1 MPGGR
6 RGLVA
11 PQNTFLENIIRRSN
25 SQPDSSFLL
34 ANAQIVDF
42 PIVYCNESF
51 CKISGYNRAEVM
63 QKSCRYVCGFMYGE
77 LTDKETV
84 GRLEYTLENQQQ
96 DQFEILLYKKNNIQC
111 GCALS
116 QFGKAQTQE
125 TPLWLLLQV
134 APIRNERDLVVLF
147 LLTFRDI
154 TALKQPID
162 SEDTKGA
169 VNLFLPV
176 LGLSKF
182 AKLARSVT
190 RSRQF
195 SAHLPTLKDPT
206 KQSNLAHMMSL
217 SADIMPQYRQ
227 EAPKTPPHILLHYCA
242 FKAIWDWVI
251 LCLTFYTAIMVPY
264 NVAFKN
270 KTSEDVSL
278 LVVDSIVDVIFFID
292 IVLNFH
298 TTFVGP
304 GGEVVSDP
312 KVIRMNY
319 LKSWF
324 IIDLL
329 SCLPYDV
336 FNAFDRD
343 EDGIG
348 SLFSALKVVRLLR
361 LGRVVRKLD
370 RYLEYGAAMLI
381 LLLCFYMLV
390 AHWLACIW
398 YSIGRSDA
406 DNGIQYSWLWK
417 LANVTQ
423 SPYSYI
429 WSNDTGPEL
438 VNGPS
443 RKSMYVTALYFTM
456 TCMTS
461 VGFGNVAAETDNEKV
476 FTICMMIIAALL
488 YATIFGHVTTI
499 IQQMTSAT
507 AKYHDMLNNVREFM
521 KLHEVPKALSER
533 VMDYVVSTWA
543 MTKGLDTEKVLNYCP
558 KDMKADIC
566 VHLNRKVFNEH
577 PAFRLAS
584 DGCLRALAMHFMMS
598 HSAPGDLLYHTG
610 ESIDSLCFIVTGSL
624 EVIQDDEV
632 VAILG
637 KGDVFGDQFW
647 KDSAVGQSAANVRAL
662 TYCDLHAIKRDKL
675 LEVLDFYSAF
685 ANSFARNLV
694 LTYNLRHRLIFRKV
708 ADVKREKELAERR
721 KNEPQLPQ
729 NQDHLVRKIFSKFRR
744 TPQVQ
749 AGSKELVGSGQS
761 DVEKGDG
768 EVERTKKLPAKLTL
782 TEDSRILTTAAVPS
796 PSPSPSPS
804 SGPPSA
810 RSTRASKWGRLL
822 GSSSVDSASD
832 TSAKVAVSRSL
843 SARESLRESTAQA
856 RQSST
861 SSSNGGQGNKHLQLS
876 KVFPKAPK
884 LQASQA
890 TLARQDTI
898 DEGGE
903 VDSSPPSRDSRVVI
917 DGGAAATATSTA
929 TATAAGAAGAGGSAS
944 GTTGAPTAATG
955 VKERNLALER
965 ERQIEMASSRATTSD
980 TYDTGLRETPP
991 TLAQRDLIATVL
1003 DMKVDVR
1010 LELQRMQQR
1019 IGRIEDLLGEL
1030 VKRLA
1035 PQMDSSGQ
1043 TTPGDEICAGCGA
1056 GGGPSAAVAAPTTAT
1071 VTTPVDTVITISS
1084 PTAAG
1089 AGTSTSA
1096 IATGTGT
1103 GTGIGTASASAGAG
1117 SGLLN
1122 PSVQVVSGAGGN
1134 GLGPLMLKKRRSKSR
1149 KAPAPPKQTHAVTAT
1164 TLAGA
1169 TVATVTVG
1177 SGTTSVTASASASA
1191 SASAASSSAAATA
1204 AAGAGAGAATSP
1216 SAAAELLH
1224 LRLLEEDF
1232 SAAQLT
1238 ASSVAGT
1245 PTASAGTPPAGAATP
1260 TTTATSATT
1269 TPTGSGRSVKR
1280 EFL

>member
-11 PQNTFLENIIRRSN
+11 PQNTFLENIIRRSS

-63 QKSCRYVCGFMYGE
+63 QKSCRCGFMYGE
-77 LTDKETV
+77 LTDKETIA
-84 GRLEYTLENQQQ
+84 RIEECLEGQIH
-96 DQFEILLYKKNNIQC
+96 DQFEILLYKKN
-111 GCALS
+111 
-116 QFGKAQTQE
+116 K
-125 TPLWLLLQV
+125 TPLWLLLQI
-134 APIRNERDLVVLF
+134 APIKNERDLVVLF

-154 TALKQPID
+154 TALKQPIETDD
-162 SEDTKGA
+162 SKG
-169 VNLFLPV
+169 
-176 LGLSKF
+176 GLSKF

-190 RSRQF
+190 RSRSVLVSQF
-195 SAHLPTLKDPT
+195 SSHLPALKDTTLPT
-206 KQSNLAHMMSL
+206 AGKQSHLAHMMSL
-217 SADIMPQYRQ
+217 SGDVMPQYRQ

-242 FKAIWDWVI
+242 FKAIWDWII

-298 TTFVGP
+298 TTFVGA

-336 FNAFDRD
+336 FNAFDHD

-390 AHWLACIW
+390 AHWLACVW

-406 DNGIQYSWLWK
+406 DGGVQYSWLWK

-423 SPYSYI
+423 SPYSYL
-429 WSNDTGPEL
+429 WTNSSTVPEL
-438 VNGPS
+438 VAGPS
-443 RKSMYVTALYFTM
+443 RRTMYVTALYFTM

-461 VGFGNVAAETDNEKV
+461 VGFGNVAAETDNEKI

-543 MTKGLDTEKVLNYCP
+543 MTKGLDTDKVLNYCP

-584 DGCLRALAMHFMMS
+584 DGCLRALAMHFTMS

-637 KGDVFGDQFW
+637 KGDVFGDSFW

-662 TYCDLHAIKRDKL
+662 TYCDLHTIKRDRL
-675 LEVLDFYSAF
+675 LEVLDFYQAF

-708 ADVKREKELAERR
+708 ADVRREKELAERR
-721 KNEPQLPQ
+721 KNEPQLDQ
-729 NQDHLVRKIFSKFRR
+729 TQDHLVRKIFSRFRR
-744 TPQVQ
+744 ERHPT
-749 AGSKELVGSGQS
+749 
-761 DVEKGDG
+761 DVEKGDTKDGKDG
-768 EVERTKKLPAKLTL
+768 EISH
-782 TEDSRILTTAAVPS
+782 SRK
-796 PSPSPSPS
+796 PS
-804 SGPPSA
+804 SGDAETVIRP
-810 RSTRASKWGRLL
+810 RASKWGRLL
-822 GSSSVDSASD
+822 GSSSLDSGSETGTGTD
-832 TSAKVAVSRSL
+832 TFKRTL
-843 SARESLRESTAQA
+843 SARDSRP
-856 RQSST
+856 
-861 SSSNGGQGNKHLQLS
+861 SSSVSTN
-876 KVFPKAPK
+876 KVFPKLSKLSGTIEEVQDPEPPK
-884 LQASQA
+884 EPPTTTLAIESKQLSLRRLESYDGGLITAQPGQDREILAAVLEVKVDLKLEVQRVNQRLAKLEDMLESVISRLPPVPPIAATPARPGNLVISSNNLNDTATQTSPDQKPVAMSSDSRDPNERLPAKELPQHHHHRHHHHHTDQKMEKTKEPVTPGLDYSPRDVSKELLERLTQAS
-890 TLARQDTI
+890 T
-898 DEGGE
+898 
-903 VDSSPPSRDSRVVI
+903 SRED
-917 DGGAAATATSTA
+917 STA
-929 TATAAGAAGAGGSAS
+929 
-944 GTTGAPTAATG
+944 
-955 VKERNLALER
+955 
-965 ERQIEMASSRATTSD
+965 
-980 TYDTGLRETPP
+980 
-991 TLAQRDLIATVL
+991 
-1003 DMKVDVR
+1003 
-1010 LELQRMQQR
+1010 
-1019 IGRIEDLLGEL
+1019 
-1030 VKRLA
+1030 
-1035 PQMDSSGQ
+1035 
-1043 TTPGDEICAGCGA
+1043 
-1056 GGGPSAAVAAPTTAT
+1056 
-1071 VTTPVDTVITISS
+1071 
-1084 PTAAG
+1084 
-1089 AGTSTSA
+1089 
-1096 IATGTGT
+1096 
-1103 GTGIGTASASAGAG
+1103 
-1117 SGLLN
+1117 
-1122 PSVQVVSGAGGN
+1122 
-1134 GLGPLMLKKRRSKSR
+1134 LGPLILRKRRSKSR
-1149 KAPAPPKQTHAVTAT
+1149 NK
-1164 TLAGA
+1164 
-1169 TVATVTVG
+1169 
-1177 SGTTSVTASASASA
+1177 
-1191 SASAASSSAAATA
+1191 
-1204 AAGAGAGAATSP
+1204 GAAPLAPLAPLATQPISP
-1216 SAAAELLH
+1216 TDATETTQM
-1224 LRLLEEDF
+1224 LECEERDPGGDR
-1232 SAAQLT
+1232 SERT
-1238 ASSVAGT
+1238 DRERKR
-1245 PTASAGTPPAGAATP
+1245 PPP
-1260 TTTATSATT
+1260 R
-1269 TPTGSGRSVKR
+1269 PR
-1280 EFL
+1280 EYL